1 MLSRQREQ
9 AGKKTEA
16 LVSAETGTDSL
27 HDGTDI
33 SGWQQTAR
41 ELFFDS
47 GCSVVQIA
55 AYTGVSRQSIAA
67 HLKGCAGYDAER
79 ARRSAASTAAR
90 KEYKKA
96 KNREYRAAGM
106 EITAE
111 TMRREHDT
119 AALILSRERYH
130 N

>member
-1 MLSRQREQ
+1 MLSS
-9 AGKKTEA
+9 KTDQNKGQNSDMQGA
-16 LVSAETGTDSL
+16 
-27 HDGTDI
+27 
-33 SGWQQTAR
+33 SGSDWKQTAR
-41 ELFFDS
+41 ELFFEG

-67 HLKGCAGYDAER
+67 HLKNCDGYAGER
-79 ARRSAASTAAR
+79 DRRKAASAASR

-106 EITAE
+106 EVTAE

-119 AALILSRERYH
+119 AAMILSRERYH

>member
-1 MLSRQREQ
+1 MLSNKTGKNRQQKERDQ
-9 AGKKTEA
+9 GASG
-16 LVSAETGTDSL
+16 
-27 HDGTDI
+27 
-33 SGWQQTAR
+33 SGWKQTAR
-41 ELFFDS
+41 ELFFEG

-67 HLKGCAGYDAER
+67 HLKSYEGYSAER
-79 ARRSAASTAAR
+79 DRRKAASQAARR
-90 KEYKKA
+90 EYKKA

-106 EITAE
+106 EVTAE

>member
-1 MLSRQREQ
+1 MLSS
-9 AGKKTEA
+9 KTDQSMQHQNRINESVPPA
-16 LVSAETGTDSL
+16 
-27 HDGTDI
+27 
-33 SGWQQTAR
+33 QQTAVSGWKQTAQ

-55 AYTGVSRQSIAA
+55 AYTGVSRQSVAA
-67 HLKGCAGYDAER
+67 YLKGCAGYDAER
-79 ARRSAASTAAR
+79 GRRREASAAAR

-96 KNREYRAAGM
+96 KNREYRAADQSV
-106 EITAE
+106 TAE

-119 AALILSRERYH
+119 AAMILSRERYH

>member
-1 MLSRQREQ
+1 MLIS
-9 AGKKTEA
+9 KTDQNKGQNSDMQGATE
-16 LVSAETGTDSL
+16 
-27 HDGTDI
+27 
-33 SGWQQTAR
+33 SGWKQTAR
-41 ELFFDS
+41 ELFFGS

-67 HLKGCAGYDAER
+67 YLKGCAGYKAER
-79 ARRSAASTAAR
+79 DRRRAASQAAR

-106 EITAE
+106 EITAD